1 MQFSNCLFL
10 WRNTLNFEEKLRTYR
25 KEKNI
30 SQEQLAEKIGVTRQ
44 AVSRWETGKSLPDI
58 HTLHKIS
65 KILDISIEDFV
76 DDYSYPK
83 REKKEVINKKT
94 LMKHY
99 SKYLYILL
107 VAFTLACTLPK
118 DISVP
123 IMFFGKLIIIF
134 FILLL
139 IVYFIIKK
147 YLE

>member
-1 MQFSNCLFL
+1 M
-10 WRNTLNFEEKLRTYR
+10 NFEEKLRTYR

-83 REKKEVINKKT
+83 KEK
-94 LMKHY
+94 
-99 SKYLYILL
+99 
-107 VAFTLACTLPK
+107 LPVSHK
-118 DISVP
+118 
-123 IMFFGKLIIIF
+123 
-134 FILLL
+134 
-139 IVYFIIKK
+139 
-147 YLE
+147 